1 MKKILLLLFCAFYM
15 LQATPPGDPNWQV
28 NPALYQYSASVVA
41 RVSLDNVYAVSP
53 VIKVA
58 AFKGETV
65 RGVASET
72 VIGGQGYFFLT
83 VYSNSALDT
92 LSLKVYLSS
101 TDLIYTSV
109 QTVNFQPDA
118 IVGTVSNPLIINIA
132 SPPSITII
140 YPDNTAVFKA
150 NSTQRITWT
159 SNNVENVKI
168 EYSVNNGTNWTTIV
182 ESAVSNGRYFWGVP
196 KVQTNQGKIRI
207 SSVAAPEV
215 YAQNSGSFT
224 INFAPPLKEDFD
236 DVTVPAIPA
245 GWSVEDANS
254 DTYTWKTSSSYPAK
268 SGSKTLSYENSPSA
282 DADDWVFTQGMQL
295 TANKNYQVSFYYRTS
310 GSTGSES
317 FSIHA
322 GTTAQASGMITPAF
336 FSVSGGG
343 TGSYVKVAGDF
354 MPSTTGV
361 YYFGVHCFS
370 TLETNPG
377 TLSID
382 DFIIRQKP
390 AATSNVVVP
399 PSSTTPVSSPTTGVT
414 IQFTSNISDS
424 LLFVI
429 DKIEANPGGVLP
441 DTLQHISSTYWSA
454 NVSGGTV
461 QGTYCMSLDVTG
473 VQGVNDYSTLV
484 LLKRDDASASWIRIG
499 VPTDLSGYPVLKWC
513 YPSLTSF
520 SEFGL
525 GGNEDNPLPVELS
538 RFNGSVKGGNVELV
552 WSTETEVN
560 SHSFEIERKG
570 NTSGDWITIG
580 TVPAF
585 GYSNSPKNYSF
596 TDKNLHPGIFQYRL
610 KMIDSDGSVEYSSV
624 ISLNMDT
631 PEKFT
636 LEQNYPNPFN
646 PVTKLRYAIPLPS
659 VVEISI
665 YTITGSKLMTL
676 SRDHKEAGVYETDID
691 LRPFSS
697 GIYFCRLSA
706 GEKSALIKMT
716 FIK

>member
-1 MKKILLLLFCAFYM
+1 MKKILLLLFCAFYT

-83 VYSNSALDT
+83 VYSNSVLDT

-268 SGSKTLSYENSPSA
+268 SGSKTLTYENSPSA
-282 DADDWVFTQGMQL
+282 DADDWIFTQGMQL

-322 GTTAQASGMITPAF
+322 GTSAQVSGMITPAF

-414 IQFTSNISDS
+414 IQFTSNSSDS
-424 LLFVI
+424 LMFVI
-429 DKIEANPGGVLP
+429 DKIEASPGGILP
-441 DTLQHISSTYWSA
+441 DSLENISSTYWAA

-570 NTSGDWITIG
+570 NTSGAWITIG

-596 TDKNLHPGIFQYRL
+596 TDKNLHPGIYQYRL

-624 ISLNMDT
+624 ISLNMNT